1 MSEWKE
7 AMKIQLWCDDLT
19 TRFRLEARWTEA
31 GATMLKKSAT
41 EDPDCVVIDLRG
53 RRALEHIA
61 RLRAERPAVDIV
73 AFAAEFDAEL
83 FDAAHAAGAN
93 DVAAHGSIA
102 ERITRRMPRCA

>member
-1 MSEWKE
+1 
-7 AMKIQLWCDDLT
+7 
-19 TRFRLEARWTEA
+19 
-31 GATMLKKSAT
+31 
-41 EDPDCVVIDLRG
+41 
-53 RRALEHIA
+53 
-61 RLRAERPAVDIV
+61 VDIV